1 MKPTGSHLTKNSIKR
16 AMYAKSFYLL
26 GKFALGYNRFCETQ
40 REWGDLAQEWFKAN
54 PPQRN
59 LSMVQT
65 PRETFKTCFWTV
77 TVAIGLLIANPNLTI
92 LIAAET
98 IANAEGILKEIKSK
112 IESEQFVAVF
122 GNWKNS
128 NDWTSSS
135 ISIKPRTIITKEGSI
150 ETAGLGKAL
159 TGKHFDVILCDDIVG
174 SEDRDSEAKRQKT
187 FDFFNGM
194 FDVLKKEHGI
204 LHVTGTRWHRDD
216 LYNHI
221 EKKLAP
227 ELERKGLGKSNIH
240 IKPAHAADGTVN
252 YPRLL
257 PESRLQEMR
266 TVKQG
271 RDGVDISTYMAQY
284 ELNPLSS
291 ADQIF
296 KTYHTFNPA
305 TAEFSRFILWTDPAL
320 SDKGTACY
328 SAIVVLGKF
337 KTVQGWGCIYASID
351 KRNPS
356 QLMADHNRVYRMIR
370 DQYKC
375 EVAAYMEDNGFQM
388 LLRNNGIIASR
399 DEGDEVPTIGRK
411 NTENK
416 LARIRSMEPYISQAF
431 ITFRSDY
438 ETAPEG
444 YKILLEELLS
454 FPQSHM
460 DGIDA
465 LQGAHSQTQSRYMS
479 DGDII

>member
-1 MKPTGSHLTKNSIKR
+1 
-16 AMYAKSFYLL
+16 MYAKSFYLL
-26 GKFALGYNRFCETQ
+26 GKFVLGYNRFCETQ
-40 REWGDLAQEWFKAN
+40 LEWDELARKWFRVN
-54 PPQRN
+54 PLTRH

-77 TVAIGLLIANPNLTI
+77 TIAIGMLVANPNLTI
-92 LIAAET
+92 LIACET
-98 IANAEGILKEIKSK
+98 IGNAESILKEIKSK
-112 IESEQFVAVF
+112 IESDSFVSVF
-122 GNWKNS
+122 GNWKNNS
-128 NDWTSSS
+128 EWRTDS
-135 ISIKPRTIITKEGSI
+135 ISIAPRKHITKEGSI

-174 SEDRDSEAKRQKT
+174 TEDRDSEAKRQRT
-187 FDFFNGM
+187 FDFFNGL
-194 FDVLKKEHGI
+194 FDVLKKESGI

-216 LYNHI
+216 VYNHI
-221 EKKLAP
+221 ERKLAP
-227 ELERKGLGKSNIH
+227 ELERKGLGKFAIH
-240 IKPAHAADGTVN
+240 IKPAHDTDGNVN

-296 KTYHTFNPA
+296 KTFSTFDIA
-305 TAEFSRFILWTDPAL
+305 TAEISRFVQWTDPAL
-320 SDKGTACY
+320 SDKTTACY

-337 KTVQGWGCIYASID
+337 RDTKGWGVIYASVD

-356 QLMADHNRVYRMIR
+356 QLKDDHNRIYRLMR
-370 DQYKC
+370 EQYKC
-375 EVAAYMEDNGFQM
+375 EGSVYMEDNGFQM
-388 LLRNNGIIASR
+388 LLRNSAIDDSR
-399 DEGDEVPTIGRK
+399 NDGDEVPTIGRK

-416 LARIRSMEPYISQAF
+416 LARIRSMEPYISQGF
-431 ITFRSDY
+431 LTFRKDY

-444 YKILLEELLS
+444 YRIVLEELLS

-460 DGIDA
+460 DAIDA
-465 LQGAHSQTQSRYMS
+465 LQGAHAQTQSRYMS